1 MTDIARTDDD
11 IPSVVE
17 EEMRQARIANIPLD
31 DQPRY
36 VADRIRLRIAGRVE
50 YTRKRAMSPAQRAA
64 DIRSRFTGNNIDEL
78 SKETG
83 LTPRRIRQIVNE
95 R

>member
-1 MTDIARTDDD
+1 MTDIARNDDD

-50 YTRKRAMSPAQRAA
+50 YTRKRAISPSQRAA
-64 DIRSRFTGNNIDEL
+64 EIRRRFTGNNIDEL
-78 SKETG
+78 AKEFD
-83 LTPRRIRQIVNE
+83 LTTRRVKQILFE
-95 R
+95 K

>member
-1 MTDIARTDDD
+1 MTDTARTDDD

-50 YTRKRAMSPAQRAA
+50 YTRKRAMSPTQRAA
-64 DIRSRFTGNNIDEL
+64 EIRSRFTGNNIDEL
-78 SKETG
+78 ARDFD
-83 LTPRRIRQIVNE
+83 LTTKRIRQIVNE

>member
-1 MTDIARTDDD
+1 MTDTARTDDD

-50 YTRKRAMSPAQRAA
+50 YTRKRAMSASQLAA
-64 DIRSRFTGNNIDEL
+64 EVRRRFTGDNIDEL
-78 SKETG
+78 AKFFDR
-83 LTPRRIRQIVNE
+83 TPRRIRQILFE
-95 R
+95 K

>member
-1 MTDIARTDDD
+1 MTDTTRTDND

-17 EEMRQARIANIPLD
+17 EEMRLARLANIPAD

-36 VADRIRLRIAGRVE
+36 VADRIRLRIAGRAE
-50 YTRKRAMSPAQRAA
+50 YTRKRSMSPAQRAA
-64 DIRSRFTGNNIDEL
+64 EIRRRFTGNNIDEL
-78 SKETG
+78 AREFD
-83 LTPRRIRQIVNE
+83 LTTKRIRQIVSD

>member
-1 MTDIARTDDD
+1 MENIKTDDD

-17 EEMRQARIANIPLD
+17 EEMRLARVANIPID

-36 VADRIRLRIAGRVE
+36 VADRIRLRIGGCYDYV
-50 YTRKRAMSPAQRAA
+50 RKRALSPAARRAE
-64 DIRSRFTGNNIDEL
+64 IRRKFTGNNVDEL
-78 SKETG
+78 AAEYD
-83 LTPRRIRQIVNE
+83 LTVRRVRQIIND